1 MKKNLLNDFVKN
13 EKSSTSTNLL
23 SEDLKPHQSENALA
37 KRGKARKTLN
47 NCIIL
52 IGSVCTPRSPVY

>member
-13 EKSSTSTNLL
+13 EKSSTSNLL

-52 IGSVCTPRSPVY
+52 IVSVCTPRSPVY